1 MENKRLGQKLK
12 EYRLRNGFTQ
22 EILAEKAELNLR
34 SVQRIEKGLVIPRGD
49 TLTRLCDA
57 LQINLEDLID
67 LKKENDV
74 GYLSLMNLSAISFIL
89 NPLLGIIIP
98 LVLWVSKKDK
108 IERVDEFGKEILNF
122 QITLLILLS
131 SIILTVGLVFLILKS
146 IITLGLI
153 DWFGPFLIFYIPVG
167 LYYLYNSIMIISNLR
182 RIQNDQSLRYSPRFN
197 IIT

>member
-1 MENKRLGQKLK
+1 MENKRLGQKVK
-12 EYRLRNGFTQ
+12 EYRLRSGFTQ
-22 EILAEKAELNLR
+22 EILARKAELNLR

-57 LQINLEDLID
+57 LQINHEDLLD

-108 IERVDEFGKEILNF
+108 IERVDEIGKEILNF
-122 QITLLILLS
+122 QISLLILLS
-131 SIILTVGLVFLILKS
+131 SIILIVGLTFLILRS
-146 IITLGLI
+146 HITSGLI
-153 DWFGPFLIFYIPVG
+153 EWFGPFFIFYFPIG

-182 RIQNDQSLRYSPRFN
+182 RLQNDQSLRYSPRFN
-197 IIT
+197 IIK